1 MNEADR
7 IWDELDNIYCQ
18 WGITEIP
25 FSESA
30 STLRESQLRKVFTGR
45 SQELKPVFSLL
56 KGKERKRLLVYGLI
70 GIGKTAFILEIL
82 DVLKRKATKTL
93 TAYISLPANTDLGW

>member
-7 IWDELDNIYCQ
+7 IWDELDNIYSQ

-45 SQELKPVFSLL
+45 SQELKQVFSLL
-56 KGKERKRLLVYGLI
+56 KRKRLLVYGLI
-70 GIGKTAFILEIL
+70 GIGKTAFIL
-82 DVLKRKATKTL
+82 
-93 TAYISLPANTDLGW
+93 

>member
-7 IWDELDNIYCQ
+7 IWDELDNIYSQ

-45 SQELKPVFSLL
+45 SQELGSSGFCVETRSIPIEYPQNSPKSF
-56 KGKERKRLLVYGLI
+56 
-70 GIGKTAFILEIL
+70 AQ
-82 DVLKRKATKTL
+82 
-93 TAYISLPANTDLGW
+93 